1 MAILISLVLVIGI
14 AFFAVKTYQD
24 LTQVAQINSQRQNL
38 QGKANFW
45 QAIIDKYDGYKDAY
59 FQKAVL
65 EYNLGQI
72 TKAKDDNQKALLLD
86 PNFADAKKLETV
98 LEEK

>member
-38 QGKANFW
+38 QAKPIFGKQLLTNMTATKTRIFKKRCWN
-45 QAIIDKYDGYKDAY
+45 IIWGKLPK
-59 FQKAVL
+59 L
-65 EYNLGQI
+65 RMI
-72 TKAKDDNQKALLLD
+72 TKKRY
-86 PNFADAKKLETV
+86 F
-98 LEEK
+98 